1 MQEPT
6 IHDLY
11 ECRYEPDKLVIL
23 IERMHKK
30 SLKAAVLAQQT
41 TNSVRDAIWVVR
53 AIATRCGYMED
64 SEFLRCLD
72 ALPKQHP

>member
-1 MQEPT
+1 MLSINECIDILDVT
-6 IHDLY
+6 INNY
-11 ECRYEPDKLVIL
+11 ERLAQSSEAWQT
-23 IERMHKK
+23 
-30 SLKAAVLAQQT
+30 LKTAVLAQQT